1 MGRYP
6 FEGLGYQFFQ
16 GWVVAGEII
25 GSNHI
30 SFNMLILLKDTLYIT
45 PLGLTQFS
53 WIWTEL
59 VSFYIREVLKELVR
73 YSVGYYFGK
82 IYLGVWD

>member
-1 MGRYP
+1 
-6 FEGLGYQFFQ
+6 
-16 GWVVAGEII
+16 
-25 GSNHI
+25 
-30 SFNMLILLKDTLYIT
+30 MLILLKDTLYIT